1 MEKINRIVQQ
11 YAVIEAIIISI
22 IFTYIISLGSNS
34 KYALIIQSSALLGAF
49 LFVLLALLAYKVL
62 ITFDLLK
69 EWPVIFPAL
78 IFSISIVLGLYFF
91 EEKDNLLNVVL
102 LMIALTGIIF
112 LMLVQCYRY
121 LAKIKNQSHFLFK
134 PKYFWLLWLFIF
146 VTWLPAFLAMYPGN
160 LSYDGVPQLL
170 QTIGHQGLSA
180 HHPVLHTLYLTYS
193 VELGK
198 NIFGSYN
205 IGLAIY
211 SLTQMAL
218 LSSSL
223 AYMVHQLIK
232 RRVNKFFVI
241 CAILFVSINPLIQI
255 WALTTTKDIP
265 FAALFIFSFI
275 LLFDL
280 VKEPKV
286 FLRSK
291 KEMLKFSA
299 VLILLCLLRN
309 QGVYVLLFTSLFVFW
324 AIKGK
329 ENKLRFSVSMVGIL
343 VIIKLILGPLST
355 IAGVSPGD
363 SREMYSVP
371 MQQIARVY
379 SLRKDAISR
388 DQLKIIEKVIP
399 EGYLVQYNPLVSDP
413 VKSGFDTKNFDK
425 NKSAFIK
432 VWADLG
438 LHNKRL
444 YLESFLYGSVGY
456 FYPDTIPYW
465 LWYIMYDGAHP
476 EFSPIKIERKPLL
489 KTYDHY
495 LRNFSEKLSFQ
506 KIPVYSLVVNEAFP
520 FLAIIFSLGYA
531 FYQRQYKK
539 VALLMLPFGF
549 WGTLLLGPVI
559 AVRYAFPIYVC
570 IPFILGLVFIDENQK
585 EKI

>member
-232 RRVNKFFVI
+232 RRVNKF
-241 CAILFVSINPLIQI
+241 L
-255 WALTTTKDIP
+255 
-265 FAALFIFSFI
+265 
-275 LLFDL
+275 
-280 VKEPKV
+280 
-286 FLRSK
+286 
-291 KEMLKFSA
+291 
-299 VLILLCLLRN
+299 
-309 QGVYVLLFTSLFVFW
+309 
-324 AIKGK
+324 
-329 ENKLRFSVSMVGIL
+329 
-343 VIIKLILGPLST
+343 
-355 IAGVSPGD
+355 
-363 SREMYSVP
+363 
-371 MQQIARVY
+371 
-379 SLRKDAISR
+379 
-388 DQLKIIEKVIP
+388 
-399 EGYLVQYNPLVSDP
+399 
-413 VKSGFDTKNFDK
+413 
-425 NKSAFIK
+425 
-432 VWADLG
+432 
-438 LHNKRL
+438 
-444 YLESFLYGSVGY
+444 
-456 FYPDTIPYW
+456 
-465 LWYIMYDGAHP
+465 
-476 EFSPIKIERKPLL
+476 
-489 KTYDHY
+489 
-495 LRNFSEKLSFQ
+495 
-506 KIPVYSLVVNEAFP
+506 
-520 FLAIIFSLGYA
+520 
-531 FYQRQYKK
+531 
-539 VALLMLPFGF
+539 
-549 WGTLLLGPVI
+549 
-559 AVRYAFPIYVC
+559 
-570 IPFILGLVFIDENQK
+570 
-585 EKI
+585 